1 MSRAKPISPQH
12 AEFLDEHFGV
22 SPQWKAFHRKVRS
35 EKFVNAVKSDTRSDR
50 KLKRFAKMIGM
61 RERSKQE
68 GLSIMGDSGKSYT
81 VKYHPEA
88 KRFSCSCGNWT
99 YKRSVKNR
107 GRGGNCK
114 HIDRMKSTMKND
126 LQKVAM
132 PGLLNI
138 ARLGRGLHKEDKM
151 RDERIK
157 LDIEDKAY
165 KKHFKQPSVIKDL
178 LLGKTASAVR
188 GRAAAAFLEEI

>member
-68 GLSIMGDSGKSYT
+68 GLSIMGDKGKAYT

-107 GRGGNCK
+107 GQGGNCK

-132 PGLLNI
+132 SGILNV
-138 ARLGRGLHKEDKM
+138 ARLGRGLHEEDKT
-151 RDERIK
+151 RDRTTKMKIQH
-157 LDIEDKAY
+157 KAY
-165 KKHFKQPSVIKDL
+165 KKHFKRKGILQEYL
-178 LLGKTASAVR
+178 FGKNAAAIR
-188 GRAAAAFLEEI
+188 GRAAEAFLREI